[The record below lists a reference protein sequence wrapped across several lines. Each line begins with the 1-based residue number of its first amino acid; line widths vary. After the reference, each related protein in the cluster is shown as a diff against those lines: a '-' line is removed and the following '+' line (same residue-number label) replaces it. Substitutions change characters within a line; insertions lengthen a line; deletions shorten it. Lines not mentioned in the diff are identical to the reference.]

1 MRHTQRHSALYLD
14 MHDPG
19 QQVMAENG
27 LYYSGEMRPIDPHNA
42 ICQIWN
48 LILVQDDKR
57 NKQPLLMV
65 IKLSVVEQKLPLG
78 RR

>member
-1 MRHTQRHSALYLD
+1 
-14 MHDPG
+14 
-19 QQVMAENG
+19 MAENG

-48 LILVQDDKR
+48 SIIVQDNKL

-65 IKLSVVEQKLPLG
+65 ITLSVVEQKQPLG
-78 RR
+78 TR